1 MSVEVFREQR
11 SRDVGLAAVAVAP
24 FLAVA
29 VALALMATNR
39 DRYNW
44 LIRED
49 GPVEWMTIAIYVVA
63 AAAAAYTTRRLWS
76 AGAGALVPLYA
87 LFSLGLLVIAG
98 EEASWGQRQIG
109 FDTPQAVREV
119 NTKGEFNFHNASG
132 FPVHLAFILVSLY
145 GTLGRPL
152 IGPFLARVGPV
163 WRDLLTVP
171 PVLAGYFAIPAA
183 LYIYFEL
190 GGYLVTPPPGATWY
204 DLLASGFITGK
215 EQEPIELLL
224 ACGFLLFAAGGA
236 WLARDLRKRPR

>member
-1 MSVEVFREQR
+1 MERISAALRYDVRQTYRKCVVLMLCQLFGACGVFFVRRSLRCCAVRNGTNRGARMSVEVFREQR

-152 IGPFLARVGPV
+152 I
-163 WRDLLTVP
+163 
-171 PVLAGYFAIPAA
+171 
-183 LYIYFEL
+183 
-190 GGYLVTPPPGATWY
+190 
-204 DLLASGFITGK
+204 
-215 EQEPIELLL
+215 
-224 ACGFLLFAAGGA
+224 
-236 WLARDLRKRPR
+236 